1 MWEYIID
8 NPQFIVNGFVRS
20 GICWALDGLTSDDKL
35 DDLLEE
41 MDPASDTITT
51 SSLSDELDYQS
62 SEADD
67 ESIIGVCNEA
77 TPIVLYSSSS
87 NEELTD

>member
-1 MWEYIID
+1 MWEYIIV
-8 NPQFIVNGFVRS
+8 NPQFIVKGFVRS
-20 GICWALDGLTSDDKL
+20 GICQALGGLTSDDKL

-51 SSLSDELDYQS
+51 SSTSDELDYQ

>member
-1 MWEYIID
+1 MD
-8 NPQFIVNGFVRS
+8 NPQFIVNGS
-20 GICWALDGLTSDDKL
+20 GICRALDGLISDDEL

-41 MDPASDTITT
+41 MDRASDTSTT
-51 SSLSDELDYQS
+51 SNSSDDELDYQS

-67 ESIIGVCNEA
+67 KSIIGVCNEA
-77 TPIVLYSSSS
+77 TLIALYSSSS

>member
-1 MWEYIID
+1 M
-8 NPQFIVNGFVRS
+8 
-20 GICWALDGLTSDDKL
+20 
-35 DDLLEE
+35 LEE
-41 MDPASDTITT
+41 MDQVSDTSIT
-51 SSLSDELDYQS
+51 SSSSDDEPDYQS

-67 ESIIGVCNEA
+67 ESIVNVSNKA

>member
-8 NPQFIVNGFVRS
+8 NPQFIVKGFVRS
-20 GICWALDGLTSDDKL
+20 GICQALDGLTSDDKL

-51 SSLSDELDYQS
+51 SSTSDELDYQS
-62 SEADD
+62 KADD